1 MTDSESSAT
10 PERTTERENLAGPN
24 WEWRYR
30 LRKNKPLYAAY
41 RVFIFLLGL
50 VVVLG
55 GLALV
60 PLPGPGWALVI
71 LGLFIWAS
79 EFEKAQKVLEFVK
92 RQVKRW
98 NDWVMAQPIWLR
110 LLLGLLTAAFVAGI
124 VWCVL
129 WLWGIPAFVPDGITS
144 WMQTNLRL

>member
-1 MTDSESSAT
+1 MNETMGSSSDEGTAQ
-10 PERTTERENLAGPN
+10 REDLVGPN

-30 LRKNKPLYAAY
+30 LRRNKPLYSAY
-41 RVFIFLLGL
+41 RVVVFVVGL

-71 LGLFIWAS
+71 VGLFIWAS
-79 EFEKAQKVLEFVK
+79 EFERAHKVLEFVK

-98 NDWVMAQPIWLR
+98 NDWVMARPIWLR
-110 LLLGLLTAAFVAGI
+110 LLLGLLTMIFVAAV

-129 WLWGIPAFVPDGITS
+129 WLWGIPSVVPDGITS
-144 WMQTNLRL
+144 WLQTTLRL